1 MRRREFLHVL
11 GGALGA
17 GPIVAQAQQPDRIRR
32 IGMLVGIDDPDIK
45 AFQQELERHGWYEG
59 RNIHIDYR
67 LAPAAVGAQRSPSS
81 WSLHSPM

>member
-1 MRRREFLHVL
+1 
-11 GGALGA
+11 
-17 GPIVAQAQQPDRIRR
+17 
-32 IGMLVGIDDPDIK
+32 MLVGIDDPDIK